1 MGLKGRKSTRAG
13 VSRADFGQLSAWT
26 HLSVK
31 GERAGIPVW
40 ARGLLGCGPLL
51 WLGWFGPL
59 RPFSTFFVFSPFSF
73 PVSFLK
79 QKHLNSNLI
88 QPDSEVLQNC
98 SLSI

>member
-13 VSRADFGQLSAWT
+13 VTRADFGQLLARA

-40 ARGLLGCGPLL
+40 ARGLLGRGPLL

-59 RPFSTFFVFSPFSF
+59 RLFSTLFCFLSFFS
-73 PVSFLK
+73 VSFLK
-79 QKHLNSNLI
+79 QKHLNSN
-88 QPDSEVLQNC
+88 
-98 SLSI
+98 